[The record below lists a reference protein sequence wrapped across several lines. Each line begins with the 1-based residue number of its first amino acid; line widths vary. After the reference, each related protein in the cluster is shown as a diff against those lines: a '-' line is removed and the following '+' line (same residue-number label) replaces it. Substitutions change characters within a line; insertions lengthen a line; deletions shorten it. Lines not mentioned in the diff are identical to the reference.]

1 MWAFL
6 LHLQAEESSTQKINS
21 YISELFHRQNSITKR
36 LNDQQ
41 HLLRLR
47 SYDQGIRADRS
58 GAFIYM
64 LSAYPKEE
72 TQSI

>member
-1 MWAFL
+1 M
-6 LHLQAEESSTQKINS
+6 QKINS

-47 SYDQGIRADRS
+47 PHDQRIRADRS
-58 GAFIYM
+58 DTFIYM

-72 TQSI
+72 TQSL

>member
-1 MWAFL
+1 M
-6 LHLQAEESSTQKINS
+6 QKINS

-47 SYDQGIRADRS
+47 PHGQRIRTDPS

-64 LSAYPKEE
+64 LPTYPKEE
-72 TQSI
+72 TQGV

>member
-6 LHLQAEESSTQKINS
+6 LHLQAEESSTQKING

-41 HLLRLR
+41 HVLRLR
-47 SYDQGIRADRS
+47 SYDQRTRADRS

-64 LSAYPKEE
+64 LPAYPKEDG
-72 TQSI
+72 QGV

>member
-6 LHLQAEESSTQKINS
+6 LHLQAEESSMQKINS
-21 YISELFHRQNSITKR
+21 CISELFYRQNSITKR

-47 SYDQGIRADRS
+47 SYDQGIRTDRS

-64 LSAYPKEE
+64 LPTYPKEE
-72 TQSI
+72 TQGV